1 MECVQEIM
9 KKKKG
14 SKETQIITDSFF
26 YQVVIPEKAALQFNL
41 TYIMLRSVLN
51 KMQLFTSNFK

>member
-51 KMQLFTSNFK
+51 KMQLITSNFK